1 MKCKKCGSENINVQA
16 VSDVKG
22 KTKGFSCIKSFIG
35 MIFVPFIGFFCGMC
49 GMGKGKTWTEIK
61 SVKVCQDCG
70 TTN

>member
-35 MIFVPFIGFFCGMC
+35 MIFVPFIGFFCGMVWN
-49 GMGKGKTWTEIK
+49 G
-61 SVKVCQDCG
+61 
-70 TTN
+70 